1 MWVRPLL
8 PLRKH
13 QLMAQRVGDVAAEQ
27 FPERWTASSTLEE
40 ATGAVGVLD
49 EALGGAPVFSRCR
62 VGRLQG
68 GRQSHRSLR
77 AVE

>member
-13 QLMAQRVGDVAAEQ
+13 QLMAQRVGAVAAEQ

-40 ATGAVGVLD
+40 ATGAVGVID
-49 EALGGAPVFSRCR
+49 EALVGATVFLPLSCRSSSRR
-62 VGRLQG
+62 PTVP
-68 GRQSHRSLR
+68 
-77 AVE
+77 